1 MMNNDW
7 RPGEHMLFL
16 SQTLSPNDLLGG
28 CCFDLRVLCKCS
40 NTEVS
45 PDVWQTRARINKQPA
60 RTHRFC
66 TRGTAARTN
75 RHSNARR
82 DAHLTSAASRE
93 GKCCCLLMFVGPSKA
108 LQCGKYLTRW
118 KRDLLGIRSVLIS
131 EDATDTKRC
140 DEVDYAEMQLF
151 VPLV

>member
-108 LQCGKYLTRW
+108 LQTMWQIFNTLEKGFA
-118 KRDLLGIRSVLIS
+118 GN
-131 EDATDTKRC
+131 
-140 DEVDYAEMQLF
+140 
-151 VPLV
+151 PLCANLRGRNRH